1 MKVCS
6 HCRQEK
12 PLSEYYIT
20 KKRLKSGKIKE
31 QPRYIC
37 KACDRKAKRER
48 DRRTPEQ
55 RAEKHL
61 QDKYGISLND
71 KRQMIINQNCKCKI
85 CPRSLSK
92 DDLSKSHVDHCHE
105 TGYIR
110 GILCSNCNRGIG
122 HLQHDTKI
130 LVSAIQYLVQAEQ
143 HVLLLQQLNLV
154 GNCERFFHALPLSQA
169 LLDSGCQPK

>member
-20 KKRLKSGKIKE
+20 KKKLKSGKIKE
-31 QPRYIC
+31 HPRYIC
-37 KACDRKAKRER
+37 KACDRKAKRAR
-48 DRRTPEQ
+48 DKRTPEA

-61 QDKYGISLND
+61 QNKYGISLDD
-71 KRQMIINQNCKCKI
+71 KRQMIINQGCKCKI

-92 DDLSKSHVDHCHE
+92 DDLSKSHVDHCHK

-110 GILCSNCNRGIG
+110 GILCNNCNRGIG
-122 HLQHDTKI
+122 HLQHDTQI
-130 LVSAIQYLVQAEQ
+130 LVSAIQYLEQ
-143 HVLLLQQLNLV
+143 SEQQVLLLQQPNPV
-154 GNCERFFHALPLSQA
+154 GNCERFSRASLP
-169 LLDSGCQPK
+169 CQDQHG